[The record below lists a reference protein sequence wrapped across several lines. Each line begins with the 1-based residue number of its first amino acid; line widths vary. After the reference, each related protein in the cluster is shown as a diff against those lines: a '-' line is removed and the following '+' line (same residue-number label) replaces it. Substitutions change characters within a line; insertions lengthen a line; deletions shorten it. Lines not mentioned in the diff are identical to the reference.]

1 MGSDSS
7 LPDRH
12 REWFVT
18 THWSVVLAAGRDPS
32 PDAREALERLC
43 RTYWYPLY
51 AFVRRK
57 GSAPE
62 DAKDLTQQFFLRLL
76 QGNRLAL
83 ADPSRGRFRTFLLAS
98 FRNFLV
104 NEWAKASRE
113 KRGGGQGLVPLHTDD
128 PENLYASE
136 PADARTPETVY
147 EQRWAA
153 SIMDQAMTQL
163 QVEYTGARE
172 RLFEALR
179 VCAWGEKAGQPLAE
193 VGLVL
198 GMTEGAVRVAVHRL
212 RSRYRALLREVIG
225 QTVGNPAEVDDELRH
240 LIEIVSHSLP

>member
-1 MGSDSS
+1 MGSDSNS
-7 LPDRH
+7 PERP
-12 REWFVT
+12 REWFLT

-43 RTYWYPLY
+43 QSYWYPLY
-51 AFVRRK
+51 AYVRRK
-57 GSAPE
+57 GSAPD
-62 DAKDLTQQFFLRLL
+62 DAKDLTQEFFLRLL

-113 KRGGGQGLVPLHTDD
+113 KRGGGQGLVSLHTDD

-136 PADARTPETVY
+136 PADARTPEAMY

-153 SIMDQAMTQL
+153 AVMDQAMTQL
-163 QVEYTGARE
+163 RIEYAGGRE
-172 RLFEALR
+172 QLFETLR
-179 VCAWGEKAGQPLAE
+179 FCAWGEKAGQPLAE
-193 VGLVL
+193 VALAL

-212 RSRYRALLREVIG
+212 RGRYRALLRGVIG
-225 QTVGNPAEVDDELRH
+225 QTVSSPAEVDDELRH
-240 LIEIVSHSLP
+240 LIQIVSHGPL